1 MSIPQ
6 KKLREAVFYALFSK
20 DFYSD
25 LEWEEIVPIIMEQL
39 EMSKKNVKDAVFR
52 ATLIQEKKELIDEIL
67 KKQVLSYELE
77 RVCFVERNILR
88 LATYEI
94 LFDNE
99 IPEVVAIAEGIR
111 LCKKFSTPESAGF
124 INGVL
129 DGIYKSHSH
138 LEPLTHGT

>member
-52 ATLIQEKKELIDEIL
+52 ATLVHEKKELIDEIL
-67 KKQVLSYELE
+67 KKQVQSYE
-77 RVCFVERNILR
+77 
-88 LATYEI
+88 T
-94 LFDNE
+94 
-99 IPEVVAIAEGIR
+99 
-111 LCKKFSTPESAGF
+111 
-124 INGVL
+124 
-129 DGIYKSHSH
+129 
-138 LEPLTHGT
+138 